1 MVRFINHWL
10 YVFIMHESVSNVSWC
25 RRQGDSQHMRARD
38 VVAGQEVT
46 RGRVSRWQGD
56 TAPVPVAA

>member
-38 VVAGQEVT
+38 VV
-46 RGRVSRWQGD
+46 RCRR
-56 TAPVPVAA
+56 